1 MKADRNVRNARLL
14 IALYWIHKVING
26 GSIPK
31 TTLKA
36 VMMEKRS
43 AESAHHEKEP
53 ADPAQRTPRRKSMA
67 AGAVSVP
74 VRRIL
79 RIFLRK
85 QKVLRSCSGGRLL
98 RIPGAVLLR
107 RGAKA

>member
-14 IALYWIHKVING
+14 IALYWIYKVING

-31 TTLKA
+31 ATLKA

-43 AESAHHEKEP
+43 AESAQHDKEP
-53 ADPAQRTPRRKSMA
+53 ADSHKNTPRSRSLA

-74 VRRIL
+74 ARRIL

-85 QKVLRSCSGGRLL
+85 QKVL
-98 RIPGAVLLR
+98 
-107 RGAKA
+107 

>member
-53 ADPAQRTPRRKSMA
+53 AAPARRTPRRKSMA
-67 AGAVSVP
+67 EGAVSVP

-85 QKVLRSCSGGRLL
+85 QKVL
-98 RIPGAVLLR
+98 
-107 RGAKA
+107 